1 MASFTALRRISFG
14 DCDPSGLAY
23 FPSYLNLLNGV
34 VEAWWSSLG
43 LPWRELIGERRIGF
57 PTVHL
62 DVDFISA
69 GLLGDDIVFTLRVE
83 KLGTKSLTLAHTVD
97 RDQTRLW
104 QARQVV
110 VATSLA
116 THSAVDWP
124 ADLRSAVTTFMET
137 PDE

>member
-14 DCDPSGLAY
+14 DCDPSGIAY

-43 LPWRELIGERRIGF
+43 LPWRDLVLSRRIGL

-62 DVDFISA
+62 DVDFVSP
-69 GLLGDDIVFTLRVE
+69 GELGDDLLFNLRVE

-97 RDQTRLW
+97 RDRTRLW

-110 VATSLA
+110 VATSLD
-116 THSAVDWP
+116 TRGAVDWP
-124 ADLRSAVTTFMET
+124 DDLRSAVTSFMET